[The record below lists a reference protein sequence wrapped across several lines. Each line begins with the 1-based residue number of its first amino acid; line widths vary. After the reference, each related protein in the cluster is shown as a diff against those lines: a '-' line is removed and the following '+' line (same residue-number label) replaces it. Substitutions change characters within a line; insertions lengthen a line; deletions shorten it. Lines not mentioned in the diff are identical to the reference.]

1 MGNACKTS
9 DKDKERPSD
18 MHDRPCS
25 KKYVPGKV
33 RFTKEQITQQEPPPP
48 NDKVLRA
55 VLEEQLAQCNS
66 NEDEDRNAEKA
77 GPTQAARE
85 KKPDRADD
93 GQSGAD
99 RDGEP
104 PPVDAKAPVTEKH
117 ADAAPAEK
125 GLAEPSAEERGRG
138 DTDQQLT
145 ADEIAGAGGAEQAP
159 ITPQLLCLD
168 GTEWEGIITIPG
180 DMGSNTYGPP
190 EQVKNR
196 LCQLEFGEQQ
206 QLMHG
211 FGSVDNWGD
220 TEYIVKQSEMQ
231 PARVIS
237 REGASLVWQ
246 TEGTVGWEEKAEKVE
261 YTCRGQITSEPRWG
275 IRGEVCVTGGDT
287 VGSFELWLTQGAAM
301 LPAGAVAQSGCVIDD
316 ASMRAVTALD
326 IERMLQHMERRMQH
340 NPNIFKVKRPWGDNW
355 GMVDAVLEH
364 VQDVCLY
371 DICQYL
377 VMPACL
383 ARQSSIMEEI
393 SNEAAAPDFFI
404 SQYVQLVA

>member
-1 MGNACKTS
+1 MNGHH
-9 DKDKERPSD
+9 E
-18 MHDRPCS
+18 
-25 KKYVPGKV
+25 
-33 RFTKEQITQQEPPPP
+33 
-48 NDKVLRA
+48 
-55 VLEEQLAQCNS
+55 
-66 NEDEDRNAEKA
+66 
-77 GPTQAARE
+77 
-85 KKPDRADD
+85 
-93 GQSGAD
+93 
-99 RDGEP
+99 
-104 PPVDAKAPVTEKH
+104 
-117 ADAAPAEK
+117 
-125 GLAEPSAEERGRG
+125 
-138 DTDQQLT
+138 
-145 ADEIAGAGGAEQAP
+145 
-159 ITPQLLCLD
+159 
-168 GTEWEGIITIPG
+168 
-180 DMGSNTYGPP
+180 
-190 EQVKNR
+190 VKNR
-196 LCQLEFGEQQ
+196 LCQLEFDEQQ

-211 FGSVDNWGD
+211 FGSVDYF
-220 TEYIVKQSEMQ
+220 TKYPVKQSEMQ
-231 PARVIS
+231 PARVTS

-246 TEGTVGWEEKAEKVE
+246 TEGTVGWKEKAEKVE

-287 VGSFELWLTQGAAM
+287 VGSFELSLTQGAAM

-326 IERMLQHMERRMQH
+326 IERMLQHMKRRMQH